1 MDPLSLIINTNL
13 ADFYYYRD
21 RHDESLRHA
30 RATIEMD
37 PGFFVAHRAAGT
49 VYQLKGQYE
58 EALVEFRRVMELSGD
73 PGYLGDIAYLY
84 AKWGKRDEALKTLEQ
99 MKQVAGTGRS
109 VSPYSFAIA
118 YAGLG
123 DKGKAL
129 DYLEH
134 CYEIRNADFQYV
146 GLDRFFDDL
155 HSDPRFVDLL
165 RRTGIP
171 Q

>member
-1 MDPLSLIINTNL
+1 
-13 ADFYYYRD
+13 
-21 RHDESLRHA
+21 
-30 RATIEMD
+30 MD